1 MPTALLEAMGIGLP
15 IIATGG
21 GSIPKVMDGK
31 GELLE
36 GFGPDSFGHRLQ
48 QTLLNPTL
56 TEHQGT
62 KIRVL
67 ATSFALRHFI
77 GRYADLMVTCLAE
90 KGC

>member
-1 MPTALLEAMGIGLP
+1 MGIGLP

-56 TEHQGT
+56 TEHQGK

-67 ATSFALRHFI
+67 AASFFLRYSI
-77 GRYADLMVTCLAE
+77 DRYEDLVLTCLAE